1 MTKKMRMR
9 LKERGRYTVVDPDAP
24 TETKKEGEEESEYTD
39 GFYSSDSDNFV
50 PNDTTV

>member
-9 LKERGRYTVVDPDAP
+9 LKERGRYTVVNPDASNK
-24 TETKKEGEEESEYTD
+24 TNKEGEESEYTD

-50 PNDTTV
+50 PATE